1 MSTLHAR
8 PQRSMLHLQMGQE
21 VIYLVM
27 AVAIMAALVLAIF
40 TANMVEP
47 CPGCAEPIA
56 CQVCAEPIV
65 CPVCAEPIVC
75 PVCPEPLDQPP
86 IITLTEAKGFHFEF
100 GSAQLT
106 PEFEELLH
114 DDIVLRLIDLSK
126 EYTTDVIE
134 VIGHTDEVPV
144 RRLAS
149 NLDAQLIPYLSGQ
162 QTSPLIPIDN
172 VGLGMARAAAVV
184 RELASDPRL
193 ETFTLLPMSA
203 GQTTTVGQELATG
216 AETEPD
222 ELRRRIEIRL
232 RRK

>member
-1 MSTLHAR
+1 MSALQAR

-27 AVAIMAALVLAIF
+27 AVAIMAALILAIF
-40 TANMVEP
+40 AANMVEP

-65 CPVCAEPIVC
+65 CPVCAEP
-75 PVCPEPLDQPP
+75 LDQPP
-86 IITLTEAKGFHFEF
+86 IITLTEAEGFYFEL

-106 PEFEELLH
+106 PAFEELLH
-114 DDIVLRLIDLSK
+114 DQIVLRLVNYSK

-184 RELASDPRL
+184 RELASEPRL

-216 AETEPD
+216 TETEPD